1 MITIFKLGIINGRVN
16 LVLPGLGSDTYLLPC
31 QLLKLIF
38 LTQCYHIL
46 PRDSCWLG
54 VLKWSTTGRRSAHK
68 VDGANSNH
76 PSPLNI
82 ILATGP
88 SRLLVLFMRAAKLD
102 EENTI
107 QQRDYLRRI

>member
-1 MITIFKLGIINGRVN
+1 MITIFELGIINGRAN
-16 LVLPGLGSDTYLLPC
+16 HVLPGLGSETYLLPC

-82 ILATGP
+82 ILATGS

-102 EENTI
+102 EETTI
-107 QQRDYLRRI
+107 QQRDYMRRI